1 MRNRVL
7 PVALA
12 LFAVSAGSSPADLKQ
27 AIAEPNLEKRSKL
40 ALENAAAAYKAIR
53 EAYEKGETE
62 QVSAAAKEL
71 EESVELA
78 NTSLRQ
84 TGKVP
89 RNSPKYFKAAE
100 IATRDLVR
108 KLESF
113 QKGLSFDDRPLL
125 EQTKKTVQQ
134 VHDGLLVA
142 LMEGKH
148 K

>member
-7 PVALA
+7 PAALA
-12 LFAVSAGSSPADLKQ
+12 LFAVSAGSSRADLKQ

-53 EAYEKGETE
+53 EAYDKGETE
-62 QVSAAAKEL
+62 QVTAAAKEL

-78 NTSLRQ
+78 DASLRQ

-113 QKGLSFDDRPLL
+113 QKGMSFDDRPLL
-125 EQTKKTVQQ
+125 EQTKKKVQQ

>member
-1 MRNRVL
+1 MRRRILWITVPL
-7 PVALA
+7 LIA
-12 LFAVSAGSSPADLKQ
+12 SASGLRADLKQ
-27 AIAEPNLEKRSKL
+27 ALAEPNLEKRSKL
-40 ALENAAAAYKAIR
+40 ALENAAAAYKTIR
-53 EAYEKGETE
+53 AAYDKGETE
-62 QVSAAAKEL
+62 QVTAAAKEL

-78 NTSLRQ
+78 DASLKQ

-113 QKGLSFDDRPLL
+113 QQSMSFDDRPLL
-125 EQTKKTVQQ
+125 EQTKKKVQQ
-134 VHDGLLVA
+134 VHDGLLLA

>member
-1 MRNRVL
+1 MASRHRTVPAVPFNEPGQKCGSGISGAPEIADSTEGAEKTVMRNRVL

-78 NTSLRQ
+78 N
-84 TGKVP
+84 
-89 RNSPKYFKAAE
+89 
-100 IATRDLVR
+100 
-108 KLESF
+108 
-113 QKGLSFDDRPLL
+113 
-125 EQTKKTVQQ
+125 
-134 VHDGLLVA
+134 
-142 LMEGKH
+142 
-148 K
+148 

>member
-1 MRNRVL
+1 MRNRYL

-12 LFAVSAGSSPADLKQ
+12 LLVASAGSSRADLKQ
-27 AIAEPNLEKRSKL
+27 AIAEPNLEKRSRL

-53 EAYEKGETE
+53 AAYDKGETE
-62 QVSAAAKEL
+62 QVTAAAKEL

-78 NTSLRQ
+78 DTSLRQ

-100 IATRDLVR
+100 ISTRDLLR

-113 QKGLSFDDRPLL
+113 QQGMSFDDRPLL
-125 EQTKKTVQQ
+125 EQTKKKVQQ